1 MGRISSKIDIRNII
15 SKHFK
20 IFQSADGNDDIS
32 DYWTFFFYP
41 ILAGAISLISP
52 INSSLENLLTVL
64 FSVFIGLFLNLLM
77 LLISF
82 KPNENLSPKR
92 LKSVKRTINE
102 TVISTIYTIFL
113 SVIQLIL
120 ILVLS
125 VFDNYYVVIGLSF
138 LIYSL
143 LAHIF
148 VVFLM
153 ILKRIYILY
162 DSNS

>member
-1 MGRISSKIDIRNII
+1 
-15 SKHFK
+15 
-20 IFQSADGNDDIS
+20 
-32 DYWTFFFYP
+32 
-41 ILAGAISLISP
+41 
-52 INSSLENLLTVL
+52 
-64 FSVFIGLFLNLLM
+64 
-77 LLISF
+77 LISF